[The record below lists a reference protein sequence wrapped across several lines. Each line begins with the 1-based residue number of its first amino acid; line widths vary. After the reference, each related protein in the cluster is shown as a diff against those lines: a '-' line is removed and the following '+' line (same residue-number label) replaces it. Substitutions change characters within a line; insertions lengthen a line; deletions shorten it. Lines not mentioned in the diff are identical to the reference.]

1 MNPDYT
7 YSFRER
13 KGRQVLVI
21 EDTSPTGFFVEDN
34 LDNVVKSVLDIEDVV
49 GPVPYKF
56 KIVNIENLHS
66 IPVNA

>member
-34 LDNVVKSVLDIEDVV
+34 LDNVVKSVLDIEDVY
-49 GPVPYKF
+49 GPCYVEV
-56 KIVNIENLHS
+56 IGNER
-66 IPVNA
+66 